1 MRDRSIFPPALC
13 RAARGLLGW
22 STDRL
27 ALAAGLE
34 AEAVELFEA
43 GEGAL
48 ADNESA
54 AIGEALNRAGV
65 IAIRERLAGGGVRFS
80 RPASCGEIRPARPPS
95 RVAAEWDFAR

>member
-1 MRDRSIFPPALC
+1 MRERSVFPPALC

-22 STDRL
+22 SADRL

-43 GEGAL
+43 GEGDL
-48 ADNESA
+48 ADRDKA

-65 IAIRERLAGGGVRFS
+65 IAIRARLAGDGVRFS
-80 RPASCGEIRPARPPS
+80 RPVSGGEVGPPRPPADD
-95 RVAAEWDFAR
+95 AAEWDFAG